1 MKRAALLLVFGAAPL
16 VLLLFPAARRF
27 LSRKARLVLLILA
40 GAILAGGLGT
50 LAVGPR
56 FGQLTPVEAG
66 LTVCGVA
73 LLLGSFLAV
82 LRDGSRDRRHGNF
95 PPR

>member
-1 MKRAALLLVFGAAPL
+1 MKRAALLLAFGAAPL
-16 VLLLFPAARRF
+16 LLLLFPAARRF
-27 LSRKARLVLLILA
+27 VSRKLRLVLLILA

-50 LAVGPR
+50 IAAGPR
-56 FGQLTPVEAG
+56 FGQLTPVEAV

-73 LLLGSFLAV
+73 LLLGSFVAV
-82 LRDGSRDRRHGNF
+82 LRDGARERRHGNF

>member
-1 MKRAALLLVFGAAPL
+1 MKRAALLLAFGAAPL

-27 LSRKARLVLLILA
+27 LARKARFVLLILA
-40 GAILAGGLGT
+40 GAILTGGLST
-50 LAVGPR
+50 IAVGPR
-56 FGQLTPVEAG
+56 FGQLTSVEAA
-66 LTVCGVA
+66 LTIGGVV

-82 LRDGSRDRRHGNF
+82 LWDGLRRRHGNF